1 MTELGDLLVLLHGA
15 RGRISTLRATVR
27 SWRDVRGF
35 QAVLERADF
44 TSYAPLGEE
53 PEPEHVESVT
63 RLWLAPPDCVREER
77 EGDDGGWLGVRR
89 GELWWHYNP
98 LSGARTNAEQ
108 PDVGSGIGEDFGW
121 LLDPAPAIGLLD
133 FAKVRSA
140 RRAGRPALRVRAV
153 PRALSPGGEAMLMR
167 LGAWGADELVLDIDA
182 ERGALLRIESRSEGR
197 PILISEV
204 LEIAFDETF
213 PPETFVFTPPPGE
226 EVRSIGDE
234 DHLRHDLTI
243 EQAVALAPFTVWIPA
258 RVPADWEVEILFAAE
273 EHRPAMAPQ
282 VLLHYRSAA
291 GTHNVCVAQ
300 SPADHPGEH
309 SDYEH
314 ARAGPWRPAERGD
327 RRMEIREPVE
337 SWQPAQLRIELD
349 GTRIHMHSSD
359 LAADAL
365 ADLAGAL
372 VRAPAE
378 PPELG

>member
-140 RRAGRPALRVRAV
+140 RLRRPAGATACGRFRARC
-153 PRALSPGGEAMLMR
+153 PPAARAMLMTR

-182 ERGALLRIESRSEGR
+182 ERGALLRIESRSRAGR
-197 PILISEV
+197 SSSPRCF
-204 LEIAFDETF
+204 EIAFDETSL
-213 PPETFVFTPPPGE
+213 PRTFRVHAAARGGST
-226 EVRSIGDE
+226 RIGDE
-234 DHLRHDLTI
+234 DS
-243 EQAVALAPFTVWIPA
+243 P
-258 RVPADWEVEILFAAE
+258 
-273 EHRPAMAPQ
+273 
-282 VLLHYRSAA
+282 SA
-291 GTHNVCVAQ
+291 T
-300 SPADHPGEH
+300 
-309 SDYEH
+309 
-314 ARAGPWRPAERGD
+314 
-327 RRMEIREPVE
+327 
-337 SWQPAQLRIELD
+337 
-349 GTRIHMHSSD
+349 T
-359 LAADAL
+359 
-365 ADLAGAL
+365 
-372 VRAPAE
+372 
-378 PPELG
+378 